1 MCMYMRIY
9 IHVYMHMYMYRYFKV
24 LISMGMPYLNS

>member
-9 IHVYMHMYMYRYFKV
+9 IHVYMHMYRYFKV